1 MQTNACKC
9 SIDLA
14 EQCDVWIETDRKA
27 RKQHRCCECREPI
40 EPGEKYIQINSVY
53 DGSASTDRM
62 CSTCR
67 AIWRDLFGCVII
79 GELRNEIWQC
89 LGIDYVTGEMDP
101 RFD

>member
-1 MQTNACKC
+1 
-9 SIDLA
+9 
-14 EQCDVWIETDRKA
+14 
-27 RKQHRCCECREPI
+27 
-40 EPGEKYIQINSVY
+40 VY